1 MDNVLTF
8 PSASKKAEP
17 VSSPEMDYIT
27 ESLIPWAEF
36 NNIDT
41 SSMQFKLNAATILTC
56 LQGMLLNNDI

>member
-8 PSASKKAEP
+8 PTASKKAEP
-17 VSSPEMDYIT
+17 VSNPAMDYVS